1 MNIAFLGL
9 GNMGSGMAHCV
20 LRAGHPLRVWNRSPG
35 RMVPLERAG
44 ATACA
49 SPSEAVEGVELVI
62 SSLMDDASVRSVFGE
77 LFAKMAPNA
86 IHLCVTTISP
96 TCADWLAEQHP
107 AHGSRYVSGPVVGRP
122 DAAASGNLL
131 QFLSGDASA
140 IEEVQPICKAFAVML
155 VPISGPAS
163 VANKQKL
170 CVNFFIVSL
179 IEVMAECLTF
189 AEKSGASREI
199 MTQFFERSFA
209 HPGLKG
215 YARRMMDRNIDGAGG
230 FSMRGGLK
238 DVSLMLDAANRVEC
252 PLDLAALIQGKMQDS
267 IARGLADADWSAIQ
281 EATRARAGLETVLAP
296 IDPDAVS

>member
-1 MNIAFLGL
+1 
-9 GNMGSGMAHCV
+9 MGSAMAHCL
-20 LRAGHPLRVWNRSPG
+20 LRAGHPLRVWNRSPDK
-35 RMVPLERAG
+35 MVPLERAG
-44 ATACA
+44 AVACT
-49 SPSEAVEGVELVI
+49 SPTEAVEGAGLVI
-62 SSLMDDASVRSVFGE
+62 SSLMDDASVRAVFGD
-77 LFAKMAPNA
+77 LFTKMAPNA

-96 TCADWLAEQHP
+96 NCADWLAEQHP
-107 AHGSRYVSGPVVGRP
+107 AHGTRYVSGPVVGRP

-140 IEEVQPICKAFAVML
+140 IEQAQPVCKAFAAML
-155 VPISGPAS
+155 VPIPGPAS

-199 MTQFFERSFA
+199 MTQYFERSFA

-215 YARRMMDRNIDGAGG
+215 YARRMMDRSIDGAGG

-238 DVSLMLDAANRVEC
+238 DVSLMLDAANRAEC
-252 PLDLAALIQGKMQDS
+252 PLDLAVLIQRKMQDA
-267 IARGLADADWSAIQ
+267 IAGGMADADWSAIQ
-281 EATRARAGLETVLAP
+281 EVTRARAGLETVLAP
-296 IDPDAVS
+296 SSPNKVS